1 MFDAMKTSMDTYTD
15 VFSPYQYA
23 QLRIMEFPFA
33 SFAQAFAGTVPF
45 SENIGFVQDPGDAED
60 PERVDFAT
68 YVTMHEIGHQW
79 FAHHEGYQSCNDR

>member
-1 MFDAMKTSMDTYTD
+1 MRTSMETFTQT
-15 VFSPYQYA
+15 FSPYQYA
-23 QLRIMEFPFA
+23 QLRIMEFPYA

-60 PERVDFAT
+60 PKRVDYAS

-79 FAHHEGYQSCNDR
+79 FAHQVMGSYANG